1 MSFDTITVHCRR
13 LVDAADLELDR
24 PEAQGARNN
33 FMFEI
38 DGLAF
43 DVFSPSTMSAEALAE
58 LREDLGEEFAALC
71 TLPESVLSS
80 IEIQLVGERH
90 APDVTAYDWA
100 AHLAVAFEGTWKSEA
115 GDAGDERASPDA
127 ERAEALE
134 LLRAHVVALD

>member
-1 MSFDTITVHCRR
+1 MSFDTITVHCRH

-24 PEAQGARNN
+24 PDEQGARNN

-43 DVFSPSTMSAEALAE
+43 DVFSPSTMTAEALTE
-58 LREDLGEEFAALC
+58 LREDLGDEFDALC
-71 TLPESVLSS
+71 TLPQSVLSS

-100 AHLAVAFEGTWKSEA
+100 AHLAVAFEGTWASEA
-115 GDAGDERASPDA
+115 GDTGDELSCPAA
-127 ERAEALE
+127 ERAEALD

>member
-13 LVDAADLELDR
+13 LVDAAHLELDR
-24 PEAQGARNN
+24 PDEQGARNN

-43 DVFSPSTMSAEALAE
+43 DVFSPSTLSAGSLAE
-58 LREDLGEEFAALC
+58 LREDLGDEFDALC
-71 TLPESVLSS
+71 TLPELVLSA
-80 IEIQLVGERH
+80 IEIQLVGERN

-100 AHLAVAFEGTWKSEA
+100 AHLAVAFEGTWASAA
-115 GDAGDERASPDA
+115 GDAGDERSCPDA

-134 LLRAHVVALD
+134 LLRAHVVSLD